1 MHVRKRKSECVPSLV
16 PRFRCALQDHTS
28 APVIAKYDQLTRG
41 TQQLV
46 QAAAVIGQEVRLSV
60 QRGGGGGED
69 TRDRLTPGKCS
80 EVSLS
85 TNEMGARL
93 IVFHEAFGLCF
104 PVRHSVQGSRP
115 ILGMRSVHAT
125 TVVQGFRSRYNI
137 PDLHASRCRTQAR
150 SEFRATLLA
159 HQHILGERYA

>member
-1 MHVRKRKSECVPSLV
+1 MPSLV

-60 QRGGGGGED
+60 QRGGED
-69 TRDRLTPGKCS
+69 TRGRLTPGKCS

-93 IVFHEAFGLCF
+93 IVLHEAFGLCF
-104 PVRHSVQGSRP
+104 PVRLSVQGSRP
-115 ILGMRSVHAT
+115 ILGMRTIVFMQLPLSKGFAVGT
-125 TVVQGFRSRYNI
+125 TFRTCMHLDAAHKRVQSCGLPS
-137 PDLHASRCRTQAR
+137 
-150 SEFRATLLA
+150 
-159 HQHILGERYA
+159 